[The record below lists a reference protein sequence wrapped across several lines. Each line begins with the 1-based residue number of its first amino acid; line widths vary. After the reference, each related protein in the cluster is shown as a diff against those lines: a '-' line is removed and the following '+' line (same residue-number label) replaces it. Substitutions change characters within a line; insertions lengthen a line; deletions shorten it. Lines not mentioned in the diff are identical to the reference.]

1 MKFTRD
7 LDRAILREL
16 VQGATLQQLARQ
28 FDLTIAE
35 AKSYQQHI
43 CRKLRL
49 NRPAVREYSRALGL
63 VPRKKA
69 S

>member
-1 MKFTRD
+1 MKFTPG
-7 LDRAILREL
+7 LDNAILRTL
-16 VQGATLQQLARQ
+16 VQGATLQQVARR

-35 AKSYQQHI
+35 VKSYRQHI

-49 NRPAVREYSRALGL
+49 NRPAVREYSRAVGL
-63 VPRKKA
+63 VPPKKA